1 MSCDLALRSEELN
14 HQTLLF
20 SLVRGMQRSR
30 ARKAAV
36 TLEAE
41 IHSVGR
47 TKVTRFSGFG
57 DGRNY
62 ILKCKLKKKNLNG
75 AMNKFCAIAS

>member
-1 MSCDLALRSEELN
+1 
-14 HQTLLF
+14 
-20 SLVRGMQRSR
+20 MQRSR